1 MYTTYKSPPSP
12 RPRSSRSRVL
22 RSFGFFRVWP
32 GLVPSA
38 WPLDPMLLLLL
49 FLPAQPSVCETF
61 RSLLFKL
68 VFSLSLYRHPFIYIL
83 FSSRLSRFTSYK
95 KQESPT
101 GSQSQDPTWLLWV
114 ELSTQLKYLSTHSN
128 QVGSWSIWNCGDHLF
143 TCTVPVRRYH
153 PSWCQEGSRLDGW
166 INRPVVWSTGLI
178 SSLTSFSTTH
188 KVKTQQVPRSR
199 GQRCG
204 DIELVGCLANTAGP
218 VPLVLDLRITHE
230 IFGSSSDPSI
240 NGHLHYPN
248 DVDRSLNETD
258 ADKIRKYRADC
269 NNNPPNT
276 ISFISVIST
285 SEAT

>member
-1 MYTTYKSPPSP
+1 
-12 RPRSSRSRVL
+12 
-22 RSFGFFRVWP
+22 
-32 GLVPSA
+32 
-38 WPLDPMLLLLL
+38 
-49 FLPAQPSVCETF
+49 
-61 RSLLFKL
+61 
-68 VFSLSLYRHPFIYIL
+68 
-83 FSSRLSRFTSYK
+83 
-95 KQESPT
+95 
-101 GSQSQDPTWLLWV
+101 
-114 ELSTQLKYLSTHSN
+114 
-128 QVGSWSIWNCGDHLF
+128 
-143 TCTVPVRRYH
+143 
-153 PSWCQEGSRLDGW
+153 
-166 INRPVVWSTGLI
+166 
-178 SSLTSFSTTH
+178 
-188 KVKTQQVPRSR
+188 VKTQQVPRSR